1 MTARL
6 ALVVATVMISATTAL
21 AQRADSLRIGARVRV
36 QPIHRPPPQVAGEVV
51 AVDSVGLTLKDSHGS
66 PQFVPL
72 DEINRLERYD
82 GRISSFAGLRR
93 GARRGLMIGLG
104 ASAVIWAIAVINT
117 NPSCGGD
124 CLLSPKEEAAV
135 LTVGLTAVSTTLG
148 GIIGS
153 QYRAVWTSLPIPGCP
168 DIVQCRKRP
177 SAGSQAP
184 AAAR

>member
-72 DEINRLERYD
+72 DEI
-82 GRISSFAGLRR
+82 IASSVTTDESPRSR
-93 GARRGLMIGLG
+93 GY
-104 ASAVIWAIAVINT
+104 V
-117 NPSCGGD
+117 
-124 CLLSPKEEAAV
+124 AV
-135 LTVGLTAVSTTLG
+135 LDGVS
-148 GIIGS
+148 
-153 QYRAVWTSLPIPGCP
+153 
-168 DIVQCRKRP
+168 
-177 SAGSQAP
+177 
-184 AAAR
+184 